1 MDKLM
6 NSDESILAFLG
17 GWELIIILVVLGIL
31 VVTVGGIFALV
42 YFLNKKNQPQSPP
55 LDAHTNPPPM
65 IEPKND

>member
-1 MDKLM
+1 M
-6 NSDESILAFLG
+6 NTGEPILAFLG
-17 GWELIIILVVLGIL
+17 MWELIIILVVLGIL